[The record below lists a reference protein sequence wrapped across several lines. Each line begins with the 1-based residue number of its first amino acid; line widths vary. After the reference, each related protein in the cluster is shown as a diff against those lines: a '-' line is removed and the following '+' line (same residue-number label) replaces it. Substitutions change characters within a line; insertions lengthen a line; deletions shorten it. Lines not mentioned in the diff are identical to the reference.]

1 MAQPAQT
8 LARIPLF
15 RSLAAEDLVRL
26 DRWCQWSRFAPKAV
40 ILDYEHEGTEVY
52 FVVNGLVRAWLPSLR
67 RTDVILSDLGA
78 GEFFGELAALDGRPR
93 SASVTALTAATV
105 ACMSAAAFH
114 ETIHRHP
121 EVCDQLLQLLAARIR
136 MLDLRVVEFSTLAVR
151 DRIRAELLRLARV
164 RVDEPNQAVISPPPV
179 AADLA
184 ARISTHREAV
194 TRELKAL
201 ERAGFLERR
210 RGALAIRDVEALA
223 AMVERAGEPA
233 A

>member
-1 MAQPAQT
+1 MVQPAQT

-15 RSLAAEDLVRL
+15 RSVAKEDLSRL
-26 DRWCQWSRFAPKAV
+26 DRRCQWSRFEAKAV

-52 FVVNGLVRAWLPSLR
+52 FVVSGLVRAWLPSLR
-67 RTDVILSDLGA
+67 RTNVILSDLGA

-105 ACMSAAAFH
+105 ARMPAAAFR
-114 ETIHRHP
+114 EMIHRHP
-121 EVCDQLLQLLAARIR
+121 EVCDQLLRLLAARIR
-136 MLDLRVVEFSTLAVR
+136 LLDLRVVEFSTLAVR
-151 DRIRAELLRLARV
+151 DRIRAELLRLGRL

-179 AADLA
+179 AAELA
-184 ARISTHREAV
+184 ARISSHREAV

-201 ERAGFLERR
+201 ERAGLLERR

-223 AMVERAGEPA
+223 ALVEKAGEA
-233 A
+233 AL